1 MSNWQFPPTKYVD
14 THKFMKNLSPKLSDY
29 PKLRMPTV
37 HVEQIMMKA
46 PLQKMQ
52 LLRVQV
58 PVQIE
63 QVCIS
68 SKFTLPGASRFNG
81 HCISIY
87 LSCTLSTI
95 LLFSNELSLPIYIIF
110 YTTLNPTAYNISR

>member
-14 THKFMKNLSPKLSDY
+14 THKFMKNLLPKLSDY

-37 HVEQIMMKA
+37 QVEQIMMKA

-63 QVCIS
+63 QVCTS
-68 SKFTLPGASRFNG
+68 SNLHCLVHPDSMVTALVFT
-81 HCISIY
+81 
-87 LSCTLSTI
+87 
-95 LLFSNELSLPIYIIF
+95 
-110 YTTLNPTAYNISR
+110 